1 MTRTA
6 VGTPSPP
13 APSHGDVTPPI
24 ERGSSSGPLPTRVAV
39 GFSWLIGAAAVMGVA
54 FAALH
59 LAEERAFV
67 EIVERAVPAWLLV
80 ATALQA
86 ATYAAEGQVWRL
98 IARAVGVPLGFWDA
112 YKLSLAK
119 LFVSQALPS
128 AGLSGTVVAARALSQ
143 RGFSRSTVMG
153 GFVVDVASYYA
164 AYVVSLGVAMVVSIA
179 RGHASAAILS
189 IAAVVAAF
197 AITMTVVLLVFAG
210 REPPARLRKLVPF
223 SLAERGLDLI
233 RDADTNLTRDSRLL
247 LRAGAFQ
254 MGIFL
259 LDTMTMWFLILALGT
274 VAPPT
279 AVFASFMTS
288 SVLRTIGIL
297 PGGLGTFEATS
308 VFTLTLAGVPIAV
321 ALAATLAFRALSF
334 WLPMI
339 PGLIYSRVMTR
350 EPD

>member
-6 VGTPSPP
+6 VGTPGPP
-13 APSHGDVTPPI
+13 VLPHGRVTPPTG
-24 ERGSSSGPLPTRVAV
+24 RGLSSGPMPTRAALW
-39 GFSWLIGAAAVMGVA
+39 FSWLLGAAAVMGVV

-59 LAEERAFV
+59 LAEERSYV
-67 EIVERAVPAWLLV
+67 QIVERAVPAWLLV
-80 ATALQA
+80 ATALQF

-143 RGFSRSTVMG
+143 RGFSRATVMG

-164 AYVVSLGVAMVVSIA
+164 AYVVSLGVAMVVAVA
-179 RGHASAAILS
+179 RGHSSAAILS

-197 AITMTVVLLVFAG
+197 AIAMTVVLLVFAG
-210 REPPARLRKLVPF
+210 REPPARLRKLLPF

-233 RDADTNLTRDSRLL
+233 RDADTKLTRDMRLL

-254 MGIFL
+254 MGIIL
-259 LDTMTMWFLILALGT
+259 LDTTTMWFLILALGT

-279 AVFASFMTS
+279 AVFVSFMTS
-288 SVLRTIGIL
+288 SLLRTVGIL

-308 VFTLTLAGVPIAV
+308 VFTLSVAGVPIAV

-339 PGLIYSRVMTR
+339 PGLIYSRALTR
-350 EPD
+350 ELP